1 MFCMAAT
8 YWYLLAGLL
17 FLVMGV
23 GSTALKRLPITTS
36 IVYLLV
42 GLALGPTFL
51 DVLRL
56 DVITHSRLLEHLS
69 EAAVLISLFTAGLK
83 LRTPLSNKRWLL
95 PLRLAGPSMVVTV
108 GLVTLVSVFVLDL
121 PVGAGV
127 LLGAVLA
134 PTDPVLASDV
144 QLSDPNDR
152 DRLRF
157 TLTGEAAMNDGA
169 AFPFVML
176 GLGLL
181 GLHEMGDYALRW
193 VFVDLLWA
201 TTGGLLIGWTAGTLV
216 GRFVLYLRK
225 KHKESTGLDDFLCLG
240 LIAVAYGLGLWAH
253 TYGFLAVFAAGLA
266 IRQIEAKSSTNPTTE
281 TPDAPPQNHTDSAP
295 APDPSTAP
303 SKASARMA
311 GGVLEFNEQLERIA
325 EVLLVIVLGL
335 LLASMQVTRTELLFA
350 ALMLFVFRPVS
361 VAIGLAG
368 SGASRVE
375 RRMCAWFGI
384 RGVGSVFYLMYAMN
398 HGLSEEL
405 GRSLAALTVTT
416 AAASIV
422 LHGVSVTPLMTQYR
436 RLRGRSPDATS
447 A

>member
-95 PLRLAGPSMVVTV
+95 PLRLAGPSMIVTV
-108 GLVTLVSVFVLDL
+108 GLVTLVSVFVLGL

-157 TLTGEAAMNDGA
+157 TLTGEAAINDGA

-181 GLHEMGDYALRW
+181 GLHEMGNLPC
-193 VFVDLLWA
+193 
-201 TTGGLLIGWTAGTLV
+201 AG
-216 GRFVLYLRK
+216 
-225 KHKESTGLDDFLCLG
+225 C
-240 LIAVAYGLGLWAH
+240 
-253 TYGFLAVFAAGLA
+253 
-266 IRQIEAKSSTNPTTE
+266 SSTCSGQPQEGCSSGGRQARWSDGSCSTFVKNTRNRRGSTT
-281 TPDAPPQNHTDSAP
+281 SCVW
-295 APDPSTAP
+295 
-303 SKASARMA
+303 
-311 GGVLEFNEQLERIA
+311 G
-325 EVLLVIVLGL
+325 
-335 LLASMQVTRTELLFA
+335 
-350 ALMLFVFRPVS
+350 
-361 VAIGLAG
+361 
-368 SGASRVE
+368 
-375 RRMCAWFGI
+375 
-384 RGVGSVFYLMYAMN
+384 
-398 HGLSEEL
+398 
-405 GRSLAALTVTT
+405 
-416 AAASIV
+416 
-422 LHGVSVTPLMTQYR
+422 
-436 RLRGRSPDATS
+436 
-447 A
+447 